1 MRYTEFARV
10 LAEAKAPKVIDA
22 PEAGPVTKAEIEQI
36 LRANGYEDIKPNGNT
51 LAVLAQIPDGAKKA
65 EFRLDIL
72 NNLLQLLKKYLP
84 DANPKFSHGVR
95 GSTLGGVVFGDGSL
109 VQVIVKDSGVQKE
122 KSAGV
127 GNEAEIAS
135 YLASMVEKYGSINVT
150 FVDPR
155 GKKLTIRNVDNVISS
170 GADVSDRKKADI
182 VLTSKKNRVPVSIKE
197 LSAETWESADTLF
210 GAKAR
215 KIIDKLVK
223 DKVVKLIPH
232 PDGKSVKL
240 SKEIVV
246 EPTEEEA
253 MNAIFG
259 SDINPHGGIVIQD
272 FEPKHYN
279 QVENNISIECHA
291 VITRKEDIPTS
302 HMMVWLLRNN
312 AGRMSKALGIRGI
325 RPMASVLNRAIG
337 KKGTKDVILVDQH
350 GNVVDNPNQ
359 RAVDQAQHDKSIA
372 KSYRDY
378 KGASA
383 VGRA

>member
-1 MRYTEFARV
+1 MRYNEFARV
-10 LAEAKAPKVIDA
+10 LAEAKAPKVVDA
-22 PEAGPVTKAEIEQI
+22 PEAGPVTKAQVEQV

-65 EFRLDIL
+65 EFRMSIL
-72 NNLLQLLKKYLP
+72 NNLVQILQKNLSQADP
-84 DANPKFSHGVR
+84 EFSRGVR

-109 VQVIVKDSGVQKE
+109 VQVIVKDVGVQKE

-135 YLASMVEKYGSINVT
+135 YLQSMVEKFGSINVT

-155 GKKLTIRNVDNVISS
+155 GKKLTIKNVDNVISS
-170 GADVSDRKKADI
+170 GADVADRKKADI
-182 VLTSKKNRVPVSIKE
+182 VLTSKKSRVPVSIKE

-215 KIIDKLVK
+215 EIIDKLVK

-232 PDGKSVKL
+232 PDGKSVSL

-350 GNVVDNPNQ
+350 GNVVQNPNI
-359 RAVDQAQHDKSIA
+359 K
-372 KSYRDY
+372 
-378 KGASA
+378 
-383 VGRA
+383 